1 MQSYSNG
8 TRTTEL
14 GAPVGTVALGGGGG
28 DHRCF
33 TDVSESKYRDVPRVL
48 GLHAGMQNVDFT
60 CNGVREKPAVAK
72 PVKSASPVM
81 GSCPELPESTRS
93 LRPAPASW

>member
-1 MQSYSNG
+1 MQSYSNR
-8 TRTTEL
+8 TRSTEF
-14 GAPVGTVALGGGGG
+14 GAPVGTVALGGSV
-28 DHRCF
+28 HRCF
-33 TDVSESKYRDVPRVL
+33 TDVSESKSRDVPRVL

-72 PVKSASPVM
+72 LVKSASPVM